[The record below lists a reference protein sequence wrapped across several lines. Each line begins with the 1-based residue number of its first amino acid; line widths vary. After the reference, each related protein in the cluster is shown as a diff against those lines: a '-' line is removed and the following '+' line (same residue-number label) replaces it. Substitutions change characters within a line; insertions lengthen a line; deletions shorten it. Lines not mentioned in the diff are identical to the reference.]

1 MEQKST
7 TLNTTDHFNNSVEK
21 VEKNIELLHTY
32 TAEIISSSQDV
43 VNVVSKT
50 MIALKELDKDM
61 KLMDLSFKA
70 YMKNA
75 DVNLKKIDIAKENLQ
90 RINDRMDKTIDQILN
105 IDINTDSVEV
115 IRHRSEL
122 ISALNLQITQV
133 GNMLMKILDL

>member
-1 MEQKST
+1 MEQKNT
-7 TLNTTDHFNNSVEK
+7 TLNTTEHFNNSVEK

-61 KLMDLSFKA
+61 KLMDLSFQA

-90 RINDRMDKTIDQILN
+90 RINDRMDKTIDQILS
-105 IDINTDSVEV
+105 IDINTASVEV